1 MTRKLQERLG
11 LLTCE
16 EDKQQ
21 DYGTSV
27 GAFAKR
33 NQESSEPINTQQML
47 LFLSLGSEW
56 KGETIN
62 TNAMI
67 LGSG

>member
-1 MTRKLQERLG
+1 MTLKLQEWLG

-27 GAFAKR
+27 GAFEKW
-33 NQESSEPINTQQML
+33 NQGSSEPINIQQLL

-56 KGETIN
+56 KDEAIN
-62 TNAMI
+62 VMR
-67 LGSG
+67 LR